1 MARALRT
8 PRDARS
14 SAAAITVVSIV
25 VQLAATRY
33 TPRVADLFF
42 RDRINERV
50 LHGLRVVIEELAER
64 PFLAVGGRG
73 VDQPEGGEQRQRE
86 RRQAGQDRQLTP
98 AHPDL
103 GRPEAACYL
112 RTMSSDAELL
122 LAVDVG
128 NTNVSLG
135 LYHVERGR
143 KRERRADWRLE
154 TRAGRTSDE
163 YAALLAE
170 LFRRAGLDL
179 DAVKAVAISSVV
191 PPALAP
197 LEHLCRKHLK
207 VEPLIVGPGIKT
219 GVPVLYENPREV
231 GADRIVNAV
240 AAYARWPQGA
250 IVVDFGTA
258 TTFDVV
264 TNRGEYAG
272 GVIAP
277 GLAVSADALYSA
289 TAKLPR
295 VEIARPASA
304 IGRNTVASM
313 QAGLVFGYAGLVDAL
328 VDRIRAEIDFAP
340 RVVGTG
346 GLAPLVA
353 RESRTIQECDDMLTL
368 EGLAILYE
376 RNAR

>member
-1 MARALRT
+1 M
-8 PRDARS
+8 P
-14 SAAAITVVSIV
+14 
-25 VQLAATRY
+25 
-33 TPRVADLFF
+33 P
-42 RDRINERV
+42 NE
-50 LHGLRVVIEELAER
+50 
-64 PFLAVGGRG
+64 
-73 VDQPEGGEQRQRE
+73 
-86 RRQAGQDRQLTP
+86 
-98 AHPDL
+98 
-103 GRPEAACYL
+103 
-112 RTMSSDAELL
+112 AELL

-135 LYHVERGR
+135 LYALPRGAR
-143 KRERRADWRLE
+143 RVLRADWRLE
-154 TRAGRTSDE
+154 TRAARTADE

-170 LFRRAGLDL
+170 LFRRAGFNLD
-179 DAVKAVAISSVV
+179 DVDAVAISSVV

-197 LEHLCRKHLK
+197 LERLCRKHLK

-264 TNRGEYAG
+264 TARGEYAG

-277 GLAVSADALYSA
+277 GLTVSADALYSA

-295 VEIARPASA
+295 VEIARPATA

-313 QAGLVFGYAGLVDAL
+313 QSGLVFGYAGLVDAI

-340 RVVGTG
+340 RIVGTG
-346 GLAPLVA
+346 GLARLIA
-353 RESRTIQECDDMLTL
+353 GESRTIEECDDMLTL